1 MTSVEIVEESA
12 REVVTTTVGA
22 EILRIGA
29 APVPDTTFNGFVATL
44 AFVGSQGGT
53 LVLYCHRPLAVGMAA
68 GMLGMN
74 GEVPDDETVRDAL
87 GEVVNQIGGTIKRKM
102 GPSGGSLMLSV
113 PVVIAGAPL
122 SHCVKSSAQPVSV
135 ELQIADGS
143 MAICLW
149 PA

>member
-1 MTSVEIVEESA
+1 VTSVEIVEESA

-22 EILRIGA
+22 EVVKTARAG
-29 APVPDTTFNGFVATL
+29 VPDSTFSGFVATL
-44 AFVGSQGGT
+44 AFVGAQGGT

-74 GEVPDDETVRDAL
+74 GEEPDDETVRDAL
-87 GEVVNQIGGTIKRKM
+87 GELVNQIGGTIKRKM
-102 GPSGGSLMLSV
+102 GAQGGSLMLSV

-122 SHCVKSSAQPVSV
+122 SHCVKSSAKPVSI
-135 ELQIADGS
+135 ELQIDDGS
-143 MAICLW
+143 MAVCLW

>member
-1 MTSVEIVEESA
+1 VTSVEIVEESA

-22 EILRIGA
+22 EILRTGPA
-29 APVPDTTFNGFVATL
+29 EVPDTQFNGFVATL
-44 AFVGSQGGT
+44 AFVGTQGGT

-74 GEVPDDETVRDAL
+74 GEEPDDETVRDAL
-87 GEVVNQIGGTIKRKM
+87 GELVNQIGGTIKRKM

-135 ELQIADGS
+135 ELQIDHGS
-143 MAICLW
+143 MAVCLW